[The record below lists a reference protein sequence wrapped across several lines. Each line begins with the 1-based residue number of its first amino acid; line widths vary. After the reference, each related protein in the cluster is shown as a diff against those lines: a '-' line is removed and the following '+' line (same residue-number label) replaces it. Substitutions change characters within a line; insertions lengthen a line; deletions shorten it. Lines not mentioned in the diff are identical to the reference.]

1 MQPTQATADRD
12 DELLPVTAAAAL
24 IGVHRDTLKRYEDR
38 DHLITSIRTPSGHRR
53 YRRGDVEAL
62 ATRQPA
68 AS

>member
-1 MQPTQATADRD
+1 MPRRRDPADD
-12 DELLPVTAAAAL
+12 LLPAAAAAAL

-38 DHLITSIRTPSGHRR
+38 DHLIISIRTPTGHRR

-62 ATRQPA
+62 ATRRA